1 MDTNESTIIAT
12 PEVDIFYTPP
22 TEGAIQKRQWVQY
35 RPVAP
40 IKDNSP
46 LEYYLPGTDNT
57 YIDFKHT
64 YFVVTA
70 KVVND
75 DGTEC
80 DVTKDDERA
89 APVNLPMHSLFNQV
103 DMYFNQKLVSGVGV
117 NYPYKAILD
126 TLVETD
132 PDSENSELAAQGFAK
147 DHYGAMDNTTLV
159 GSGNEGL
166 KTRYSLTGASRDTE
180 WSGRLRLDICDQSRF
195 ILNGMEIKLAL
206 WPSKESFR
214 LMSPVAKKQFKITIT
229 SAVLHVC
236 KITLSPFVIAAHGA
250 QIENTPAVYPMERSQ
265 IKAFELNSGK
275 MGFDLENIF
284 LGNIPRLLV
293 VAFVSSEAYQG
304 SLVKNPFNFQH
315 KSLDWFSVQID
326 DTDLP
331 FTATKMEFDDSNTRY
346 LQQYRNV
353 MDAMGRTEWMVS
365 PAEYSGGYSLFVYNL
380 LSRED
385 KTHLPMTQKGNLRLQ
400 GTFKEALDENT
411 TIICYGKF
419 PALLKINKF
428 REVEI

>member
-1 MDTNESTIIAT
+1 MDTNESRIIAT

-40 IKDNSP
+40 ITDNSP
-46 LEYYLPGTDNT
+46 LEFYVPGTDNA
-57 YIDFKHT
+57 YIDFKHS
-64 YFVVTA
+64 YFAVTA
-70 KVVND
+70 KVLNAD
-75 DGTEC
+75 DTDC
-80 DVTKDDERA
+80 NITKDDERA

-126 TLVETD
+126 TLIEAD
-132 PDSENSELAAQGFAK
+132 LDSQHSELAAQGFAK
-147 DHYGAMDNTTLV
+147 DDYGIMDVTELITGGNT
-159 GSGNEGL
+159 GL
-166 KTRYSLTGASRDTE
+166 KTRYSLTGVSQDRE
-180 WSGRLRLDICDQSRF
+180 WSGRLHLDICEQSRF
-195 ILNGMEIKLAL
+195 ILNGLEIKLAL

-214 LMSPVAKKQFKITIT
+214 LMSPAVGKQFKMSIT
-229 SAVLHVC
+229 SAVLHIC
-236 KITLSPFVIAAHGA
+236 KITLSPYVMAAHGS
-250 QIENTPAVYPMERSQ
+250 QIDNSPAIYPMERSH

-304 SLVKNPFNFQH
+304 SLAKNPYNFQH
-315 KSLDWFSVQID
+315 KTLDWLSVQID

-331 FTATKMEFDDSNTRY
+331 FTATKMEFDLGHTRY

-353 MDAMGRTEWMVS
+353 MDATGRSDWMIS
-365 PAEYSGGYSLFVYNL
+365 PAEYRAGYTLFVYNL

-385 KTHLPMTQKGNLRLQ
+385 KTHLPVARKGNLRLQ

-411 TIICYGKF
+411 TVICYAKF
-419 PALLKINKF
+419 PASLKINKF
-428 REVEI
+428 RDVEI